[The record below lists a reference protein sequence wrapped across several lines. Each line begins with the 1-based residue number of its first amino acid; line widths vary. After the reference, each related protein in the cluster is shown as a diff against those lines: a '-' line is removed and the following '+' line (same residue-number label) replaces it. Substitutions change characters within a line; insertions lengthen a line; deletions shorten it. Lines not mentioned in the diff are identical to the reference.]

1 MDYIEVAFVFIGRAF
16 IGREGEL
23 AELANEFRAPRAS
36 LAIVYGRRRVGK
48 STLLQHAA
56 ERQEK
61 FVYFQATKVDES
73 LNLEALKAE
82 IARTIGADPLLNG
95 IGDWTGVLHY
105 MARAAELH
113 RGLVVIIDEFPYLLD
128 GKDTLTSII
137 QKFWDSKDAE
147 RGNLKIVLC
156 GSLIAHMES
165 LLSERNP
172 LYGRRT
178 FSLSLEPMSL
188 REAVQFLP
196 NYSVTDQIAAYA
208 TFGGIPHYLQMCDPD
223 ASLREN
229 IDRLLLSKTGALFEE
244 PEFLLQSEL
253 KEPRRYASIVAAIAR
268 GGTKLGQIVNRVPG
282 FKDTAQITPYL
293 EPLIRMRIIER
304 VRSLDADENSRDN
317 RYYVSDPL
325 FRFYYRF
332 ILPNASPISLGFGR
346 QVYERQIQPHLSE
359 YMGWAFEQ
367 ICRDHIRL
375 HAQERFDVPAS
386 EIGKIWGP
394 DFDIDVA
401 GSLLDQSRIFGECKW
416 ENALVGESIHRN
428 LLENISKS
436 KFFTEGRTQ
445 NTIYFSRKGFTV
457 GLQKLADTDASI
469 QLIGTDELVKAPAF
483 GWDGP
488 SGP

>member
-1 MDYIEVAFVFIGRAF
+1 MFV
-16 IGREGEL
+16 GREREL
-23 AELANEFRAPRAS
+23 ADLNREFRLARAS

-56 ERQEK
+56 ELHGK
-61 FVYFQATKVDES
+61 FVYFQATKVDAS
-73 LNLEALKAE
+73 LNLAAFKSE
-82 IARTIGADPLLNG
+82 IARTIGADPLLGG
-95 IGDWTGVLHY
+95 IADWSGVLHY
-105 MARAAELH
+105 LARVAETH
-113 RGLVVIIDEFPYLLD
+113 HGLVVIIDEFPYLLD
-128 GKDTLTSII
+128 GRNTLTSVI
-137 QKFWDSKDAE
+137 QKFWDSKAAE
-147 RGNLKIVLC
+147 RGNLKVVLC

-188 REAVQFLP
+188 REAAEFLP
-196 NYSVTDQIAAYA
+196 NYAAADQIAAYA
-208 TFGGIPHYLQMCDPD
+208 TFGGIPYYLQMCEPH
-223 ASLREN
+223 APLREN
-229 IDRLLLSKTGALFEE
+229 IDRLLLSRTGSLFEE
-244 PEFLLQSEL
+244 PELLMQSEL

-268 GGTKLGQIVNRVPG
+268 GGTKLGQVVNHVPG
-282 FKDTAQITPYL
+282 IKDTTQITPYL

-332 ILPNASPISLGFGR
+332 ILPNVSPISLGFGG
-346 QVYERQIQPHLSE
+346 QVYERQIQPHFSD

-375 HAQERFDVPAS
+375 HAQERFGVPAS
-386 EIGKIWGP
+386 EIGKIWGS
-394 DFDIDVA
+394 DFDIDIA
-401 GSLLDQSRIFGECKW
+401 GGLLDQSRLCGECKW
-416 ENALVGESIHRN
+416 ENALLGESIHRD

-445 NTIYFSRKGFTV
+445 NTVYFSRKGFTP
-457 GLQKLADTDASI
+457 GLQKLAATDASV
-469 QLIGTDELVKAPAF
+469 QLIGTDELVKAPAY
-483 GWDGP
+483 GWNGP

>member
-1 MDYIEVAFVFIGRAF
+1 MF

-48 STLLQHAA
+48 TTLLQHAA
-56 ERQEK
+56 ERQGK

-73 LNLEALKAE
+73 LNLEAFKAE

-178 FSLSLEPMSL
+178 FSLSLGPMSL

-244 PEFLLQSEL
+244 PEFMLQSEL

-268 GGTKLGQIVNRVPG
+268 GGTKLGEVVNRVPG
-282 FKDTAQITPYL
+282 IKDTAQITPYL

-416 ENALVGESIHRN
+416 ENALVGESIHRD

>member
-1 MDYIEVAFVFIGRAF
+1 MF

-23 AELANEFRAPRAS
+23 AELANEFRAPRTS

-48 STLLQHAA
+48 TTLLQHAA
-56 ERQEK
+56 ERQGK

-73 LNLEALKAE
+73 LNLEAFKAE

-208 TFGGIPHYLQMCDPD
+208 IFGGIPHYLQMCDPD

-244 PEFLLQSEL
+244 PEFLLQLQL

-268 GGTKLGQIVNRVPG
+268 GGTKLGEVVNRVPG
-282 FKDTAQITPYL
+282 IKDTAQITPYL

-346 QVYERQIQPHLSE
+346 QVHERQIQPHLSE

-416 ENALVGESIHRN
+416 ENALVGESIHRD

>member
-1 MDYIEVAFVFIGRAF
+1 MFVGREF
-16 IGREGEL
+16 IGREQEL
-23 AELANEFRAPRAS
+23 ADLDREFRLPRGS
-36 LAIVYGRRRVGK
+36 LALVYGRRRVGK

-56 ERQEK
+56 QRHGR
-61 FVYFQATKVDES
+61 FVYFQATKIDES
-73 LNLEALKAE
+73 LNLAALKAE
-82 IARTIGADPLLNG
+82 IARAIGADPLLDG
-95 IGDWTGVLHY
+95 IGDWSGVLHY
-105 MARAAELH
+105 LARIAEIH

-128 GKDTLTSII
+128 GRDTLTSII
-137 QKFWDSKDAE
+137 QKFWDSKAAE

-188 REAVQFLP
+188 REAAEFFPGYTCDERIV
-196 NYSVTDQIAAYA
+196 AYA
-208 TFGGIPHYLQMCDPD
+208 TFGGIPYYLQMCEPRIP
-223 ASLREN
+223 LREN
-229 IDRLLLSKTGALFEE
+229 IERLLLSKTGSLFEE

-282 FKDTAQITPYL
+282 IKDTAQITPYL

-332 ILPNASPISLGFGR
+332 ILPNVSPISLGFGG
-346 QVYERQIQPHLSE
+346 QVYQRQIQPHLSE

-367 ICRDHIRL
+367 VCRDHIRL
-375 HAQERFDVPAS
+375 HAQERFGVPAS

-394 DFDIDVA
+394 DFDIDIA
-401 GSLLDQSRIFGECKW
+401 GSLLDQSRLFGECKW
-416 ENALVGESIHRN
+416 ENALVGLSIHRD
-428 LLENISKS
+428 LIENISKA
-436 KFFTEGRTQ
+436 KFVAEGRTQ
-445 NTIYFSRKGFTV
+445 NTVYFARKGFTAD
-457 GLQKLADTDASI
+457 LQKLAAADASV
-469 QLIGTDELVKAPAF
+469 QLIGADELVKAPTLASEI
-483 GWDGP
+483 P
-488 SGP
+488 

>member
-1 MDYIEVAFVFIGRAF
+1 M
-16 IGREGEL
+16 
-23 AELANEFRAPRAS
+23 
-36 LAIVYGRRRVGK
+36 
-48 STLLQHAA
+48 T
-56 ERQEK
+56 
-61 FVYFQATKVDES
+61 
-73 LNLEALKAE
+73 
-82 IARTIGADPLLNG
+82 
-95 IGDWTGVLHY
+95 
-105 MARAAELH
+105 RAAELH

-156 GSLIAHMES
+156 GSLIAHMEI

-178 FSLSLEPMSL
+178 F
-188 REAVQFLP
+188 
-196 NYSVTDQIAAYA
+196 
-208 TFGGIPHYLQMCDPD
+208 
-223 ASLREN
+223 
-229 IDRLLLSKTGALFEE
+229 
-244 PEFLLQSEL
+244 
-253 KEPRRYASIVAAIAR
+253 
-268 GGTKLGQIVNRVPG
+268 
-282 FKDTAQITPYL
+282 
-293 EPLIRMRIIER
+293 
-304 VRSLDADENSRDN
+304 
-317 RYYVSDPL
+317 
-325 FRFYYRF
+325 
-332 ILPNASPISLGFGR
+332 SLGFGR

-386 EIGKIWGP
+386 EIGKIWGR
-394 DFDIDVA
+394 DFDIDIA

-416 ENALVGESIHRN
+416 ENALVGESIHRDP
-428 LLENISKS
+428 LENISKS

-469 QLIGTDELVKAPAF
+469 QLIGTDELVKAPAY

>member
-1 MDYIEVAFVFIGRAF
+1 MMF
-16 IGREGEL
+16 IGREREL
-23 AELANEFRAPRAS
+23 AGLDREFRLNQAS

-56 ERQEK
+56 ERHGK

-73 LNLEALKAE
+73 LNLAAFKAE
-82 IARTIGADPLLNG
+82 IARNLGVDPLLDG

-105 MARAAELH
+105 LARAAETH
-113 RGLVVIIDEFPYLLD
+113 RKLVVIVDEFPYLLD
-128 GKDTLTSII
+128 GRDTLTSVI
-137 QKFWDSKDAE
+137 QKFWDSKAAE
-147 RGNLKIVLC
+147 RGNLKVVLC

-178 FSLSLEPMSL
+178 FSLPLEPMSL
-188 REAVQFLP
+188 REAVEFLP
-196 NYSVTDQIAAYA
+196 DYPAAEQITAYA
-208 TFGGIPHYLQMCDPD
+208 IFGGIPYYLQMCDPN
-223 ASLREN
+223 APLREN

-268 GGTKLGQIVNRVPG
+268 GGTKLGQVVNRVPG
-282 FKDTAQITPYL
+282 IKDTAQITPYL
-293 EPLIRMRIIER
+293 EPLIRMKIIER
-304 VRSLDADENSRDN
+304 VRSLNAAENSRDN

-332 ILPNASPISLGFGR
+332 ILPNVSPISLGFGG
-346 QVYERQIQPHLSE
+346 QVFERQIQPYLAE

-367 ICRDHIRL
+367 VCREHIRM
-375 HAQERFDVPAS
+375 HAQERFGAPAS

-394 DFDIDVA
+394 DFDIDIA
-401 GSLLDQSRIFGECKW
+401 GSLLDQSRLFGECKW
-416 ENALVGESIHRN
+416 ENALVGESIYRD
-428 LLENISKS
+428 LLDNISKS

-445 NTIYFSRKGFTV
+445 YTVYFSRKGFTV
-457 GLQKLADTDASI
+457 GLQKLAATDASI
-469 QLIGTDELVKAPAF
+469 QLIGTEELVKAAAY
-483 GWDGP
+483 GRNGP
-488 SGP
+488 LGP

>member
-1 MDYIEVAFVFIGRAF
+1 MF

-56 ERQEK
+56 ERQGK

-73 LNLEALKAE
+73 LNLEAFKAE

-178 FSLSLEPMSL
+178 FSLSLGPMSL

-244 PEFLLQSEL
+244 PEFMLQSEL

-268 GGTKLGQIVNRVPG
+268 GGTKLGEVVNRVPG
-282 FKDTAQITPYL
+282 IKDTAQITPYL

-367 ICRDHIRL
+367 ICRNHIRL

-457 GLQKLADTDASI
+457 GLQKLADTDAGI
-469 QLIGTDELVKAPAF
+469 QLIGTDELVKAPAY